1 MISKELEKRIL
12 SSIILIPISIF
23 FIFQESLFFIF
34 FLSLVFLATVYEWLK
49 MSKNI
54 NTKMLGIIFLLFSFY
69 FSYLLRTEN
78 GFEFFLFVILISI
91 LTDIGGYIFGKT
103 FKGPKLT
110 KISPKKTYAGV
121 IGSFILSVFG
131 GLIFYE
137 SMTNVKGI
145 FIINYISFEPYGI
158 NLNLFI
164 LFIILIILSACSS
177 IPKNTQNSCA
187 IFEERYLWYKHAKA
201 SYERW
206 GAPIHLQ
213 LAFVK
218 KESDFNWLAKPP
230 RKKLFKVIPFKRP
243 SSSFGYS
250 QAVKGTWEQY
260 KQETNSPLA
269 TRARFKDSVDFI
281 GWYIH
286 KTNKILKI
294 SKKDPYKQYLAYYKG
309 WGDYKNYSKDKKAI
323 IYAKSV
329 KDMANKYRKQL
340 TLCKKN
346 LDKNKYIIF

>member
-23 FIFQESLFFIF
+23 FIFQESMFFIF
-34 FLSLVFLATVYEWLK
+34 FLSLVFLVTVYEWLK

-91 LTDIGGYIFGKT
+91 LTDIGGYIFGKI

-137 SMTNVKGI
+137 NMTNVKS
-145 FIINYISFEPYGI
+145 IIILNYISFEPYGI

-164 LFIILIILSACSS
+164 LFIILIISLISQLGDLT
-177 IPKNTQNSCA
+177 I
-187 IFEERYLWYKHAKA
+187 
-201 SYERW
+201 SY
-206 GAPIHLQ
+206 
-213 LAFVK
+213 
-218 KESDFNWLAKPP
+218 
-230 RKKLFKVIPFKRP
+230 FKRM
-243 SSSFGYS
+243 
-250 QAVKGTWEQY
+250 AKI
-260 KQETNSPLA
+260 
-269 TRARFKDSVDFI
+269 KDT
-281 GWYIH
+281 G
-286 KTNKILKI
+286 KILPGHGGLLDRI
-294 SKKDPYKQYLAYYKG
+294 DGIIFAVP
-309 WGDYKNYSKDKKAI
+309 I
-323 IYAKSV
+323 IYLILEFGGS
-329 KDMANKYRKQL
+329 
-340 TLCKKN
+340 
-346 LDKNKYIIF
+346 F